1 MLYFHFQ
8 SFQNIFYFAC
18 YFLWL
23 MSCLLNDVFKINIRW
38 FFTFLFKLLIC
49 NVIPLWSGHIL
60 CTSSLP
66 FFNVMTCFIA
76 CMWSI
81 LENDAWKEC
90 GFCCCWV
97 EITTLL
103 LIFLF
108 ISIYG
113 LWFFYSTIYWEKT
126 VKAYYYHWITYFCV
140 QFCSFFVS
148 YILCLFCLVTYI
160 LVINR
165 HFPCIDSFYHY
176 EIHCFSNN
184 TFCLKIYCFA
194 LI

>member
-1 MLYFHFQ
+1 MMYLKLILDDFSHF
-8 SFQNIFYFAC
+8 
-18 YFLWL
+18 FL
-23 MSCLLNDVFKINIRW
+23 
-38 FFTFLFKLLIC
+38 LLIC

-60 CTSSLP
+60 CTSSLL
-66 FFNVMTCFIA
+66 FNVLWLVLLP

-113 LWFFYSTIYWEKT
+113 LWFFLFYHLLRVKYQSLLLSLNYSFLCSVLFIFCFIY
-126 VKAYYYHWITYFCV
+126 
-140 QFCSFFVS
+140 FVPLLFS
-148 YILCLFCLVTYI
+148 YIYVYNYYI
-160 LVINR
+160 FLMYFIIMKFIV
-165 HFPCIDSFYHY
+165 F
-176 EIHCFSNN
+176 
-184 TFCLKIYCFA
+184 L
-194 LI
+194 